1 MPLMQTRAIGFLVI
15 SACGLVFFACG
26 AMAQP
31 PGAVALPQPDRK
43 GGMPLMQALSE
54 RKSQREFD
62 AKELPRQ
69 VLSNLLWSAYGVNR
83 PDGRRTAPSAMNRQ
97 TVEIY
102 VVLREGAYVYDAA
115 HQQLLPVATGDLRA
129 ATGTQDFPAQAPL
142 NLVYVTDYAKMGT
155 SPDSDKAL
163 YAGAETGFIGQNV
176 YLFCASEGLATV
188 VRASVDREAL
198 ARALKLRPE
207 QRIVLAQTVG
217 YPKAKP

>member
-1 MPLMQTRAIGFLVI
+1 MRIRAISFFVI
-15 SACGLVFFACG
+15 SACGLVIIARQ

-31 PGAVALPQPDRK
+31 AGAVALPQPDRK
-43 GGMPLMQALSE
+43 GGMPLLQALSE

-62 AKELPRQ
+62 ARELPRQ
-69 VLSNLLWSAYGVNR
+69 VLSNLLWAAYGVNR

-102 VVLREGAYVYDAA
+102 LALKEGAYVYDAA
-115 HQQLLPVATGDLRA
+115 HQQLLPVAAGDLRA

-142 NLVYVTDYAKMGT
+142 NLVYVTDYAKFG
-155 SPDSDKAL
+155 SSSESDKAL

-188 VRASVDREAL
+188 VRASVNRETLAL
-198 ARALKLRPE
+198 ALKLRPE

-217 YPKAKP
+217 YPQVKR